1 MKVLARIF
9 HHSLMM
15 VICLPVSAISQ
26 NDLML
31 QHSNT
36 PPAAAENQDLYD
48 IYGPVLLPDP
58 VNWPLYI
65 AAAVAAAAVI
75 ALAVFF
81 LKRRK
86 KKKPE
91 TVVAPHQAA
100 LAELA
105 SARAYLERGQSLL
118 YAQRISEILR
128 GYIEKR
134 FSIRSTRQTTSEFL
148 LSIQTE
154 QESKPALLLPFEK
167 FLAHCLNQCDL
178 AKYACKTTDRE
189 QMEEMEKSIRLFI
202 EDTITEE
209 K

>member
-1 MKVLARIF
+1 MKLPFRIF
-9 HHSLMM
+9 QHALMV
-15 VICLPVSAISQ
+15 VICLPVSAIGQ

-31 QHSNT
+31 QHPNT
-36 PPAAAENQDLYD
+36 PPATAKNHFYD

-58 VNWPLYI
+58 VNWALYI
-65 AAAVAAAAVI
+65 AAGVAAAAVI

-128 GYIEKR
+128 DYIEKR

-148 LSIQTE
+148 LSIQAE
-154 QESKPALLLPFEK
+154 QESKPARLLPFEK
-167 FLAHCLNQCDL
+167 SLAHCLNQCDL
-178 AKYACKTTDRE
+178 AKYACKTTGRE
-189 QMEEMEKSIRLFI
+189 QMEEMEKSIRCFI
-202 EDTITEE
+202 EDTTREE